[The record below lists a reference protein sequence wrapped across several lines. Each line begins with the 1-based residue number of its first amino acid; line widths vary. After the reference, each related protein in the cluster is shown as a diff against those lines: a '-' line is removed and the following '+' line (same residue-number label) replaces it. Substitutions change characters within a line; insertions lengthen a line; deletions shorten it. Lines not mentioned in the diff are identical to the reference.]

1 MTELCKPCLQ
11 IRNTLVTVSMPE
23 SFSGSNQQI
32 SHNQHNIL
40 NHLGLHRLHPLL
52 QLVMYFF
59 ELTPK
64 MSLHPLTATVPL
76 LLQRVHAR
84 AVMLLPDSPN
94 TSITCEFI
102 PNGAESISNGLIA

>member
-11 IRNTLVTVSMPE
+11 IRNTLVTVSLLE

-40 NHLGLHRLHPLL
+40 NHLGWHRLHPLL
-52 QLVMYFF
+52 QLVVYFF

-76 LLQRVHAR
+76 LQRVHAR
-84 AVMLLPDSPN
+84 AVLLSPSSPN
-94 TSITCEFI
+94 ASITYAFVSNGAEFI
-102 PNGAESISNGLIA
+102 PNGLIA